1 MDIQAEIKWI
11 QNELNK
17 VKDPDLIEVF
27 KRLLKFRKKTESFT
41 LEDYN
46 REIREAEERIEKGQ
60 FFTQEQV
67 EKRLKR

>member
-46 REIREAEERIEKGQ
+46 REIKEAEERIENGQ